1 MMISTYS
8 KFCSLCAINRII
20 NVHKERRETER
31 NLGGRSKKMSIT
43 IRNCKK
49 SVDCLCDNCSNL
61 QIPPTN
67 IENQLIIFLSKRH
80 STNYVTQLLVFT
92 WCQYNESNLA
102 IFREV

>member
-49 SVDCLCDNCSNL
+49 SVDCLCDNFSNL

-67 IENQLIIFLSKRH
+67 MGTDDNFPFKGTFHKLCDTTFVFFL
-80 STNYVTQLLVFT
+80 LL
-92 WCQYNESNLA
+92 
-102 IFREV
+102 